1 MDVQSVEGT
10 ARVSKWPV
18 VVTAMVED
26 EVCFIELMTRY
37 STKHTDIEIQL

>member
-18 VVTAMVED
+18 VVIAMVKD
-26 EVCFIELMTRY
+26 EVCFLEFMTRY
-37 STKHTDIEIQL
+37 STKHTDIVIQL